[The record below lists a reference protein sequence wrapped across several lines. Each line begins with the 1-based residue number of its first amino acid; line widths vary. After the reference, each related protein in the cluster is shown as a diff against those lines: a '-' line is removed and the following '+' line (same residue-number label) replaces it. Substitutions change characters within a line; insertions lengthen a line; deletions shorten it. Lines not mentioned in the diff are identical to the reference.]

1 MASEGVED
9 VGGAGEVEHELG
21 RAGVR
26 DALYLHASVGAD
38 GDGQS
43 LVDSRRP
50 IGPSVPVRALGW
62 RSPRWME
69 VRSGAHLAVDE
80 RGDGEVP
87 RGVGGH
93 AEPQEG
99 PDPVVVEGGDE
110 HRGGA
115 AGAEDVRPCPL
126 VQPVVDVVDVAAHKK
141 DQPNISQA
149 SAHPALLTSIVQQRN
164 GTHLAQAISW
174 MTEPKSRNVQLK
186 ARPAAFQYGPS
197 SPSSTSNHWSRSSHH
212 KIIVSSLTTADTST
226 TKFLLPCLFVFLIPD
241 C

>member
-1 MASEGVED
+1 MQCSHCDCVAAEGVED

-126 VQPVVDVVDVAAHKK
+126 VQPVVDVVDVAARANAMPRVRSVRHGLHI
-141 DQPNISQA
+141 DTALFA
-149 SAHPALLTSIVQQRN
+149 SGVKNQRDGAMEVGGG
-164 GTHLAQAISW
+164 GT
-174 MTEPKSRNVQLK
+174 
-186 ARPAAFQYGPS
+186 
-197 SPSSTSNHWSRSSHH
+197 
-212 KIIVSSLTTADTST
+212 
-226 TKFLLPCLFVFLIPD
+226 
-241 C
+241 